1 MVISMMVNG
10 MKIKDMEEEN
20 VLLLMEMNM
29 MVNGTMIK

>member
-1 MVISMMVNG
+1 MMVNG